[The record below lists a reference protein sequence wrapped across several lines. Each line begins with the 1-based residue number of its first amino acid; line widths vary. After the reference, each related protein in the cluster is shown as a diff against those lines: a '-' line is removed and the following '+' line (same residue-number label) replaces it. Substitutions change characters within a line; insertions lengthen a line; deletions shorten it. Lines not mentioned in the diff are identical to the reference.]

1 MRKNRISIFKAVF
14 GRKITDSDL
23 TKYINA
29 RKIVELRITARKFG
43 IDFMLITIGI
53 LSAGFGLKCE
63 SCQLFLMHPPIKESE
78 KFIPAIKEY
87 YRQVELYEKYLTEQ
101 AKADKLLE
109 HMSGAGI

>member
-1 MRKNRISIFKAVF
+1 MKPPEFPNDFVKNHCSQVLEARHWRKVMNSGDDPEDDLDYAECAF
-14 GRKITDSDL
+14 G
-23 TKYINA
+23 
-29 RKIVELRITARKFG
+29 
-43 IDFMLITIGI
+43 
-53 LSAGFGLKCE
+53 SAGFGLKCE